1 MGKSLTKYSSNLCAA
16 LCFMHYTSID
26 ADHGSSVP
34 LICDDVRA
42 GLIKGHVATT
52 LVQYPHVFQGVYGGG
67 GGLESVRIV
76 EGLRTVEERT
86 AALNGVFGDLR
97 DKGTYPCLRGW
108 RNEVTIMSMS
118 V

>member
-1 MGKSLTKYSSNLCAA
+1 
-16 LCFMHYTSID
+16 MHYTSID

-34 LICDDVRA
+34 LICDGVRA

-52 LVQYPHVFQGVYGGG
+52 LVQYSHVFQGVYGGG
-67 GGLESVRIV
+67 GGLESVRII

-108 RNEVTIMSMS
+108 RNEVTVCSNFPCR
-118 V
+118 